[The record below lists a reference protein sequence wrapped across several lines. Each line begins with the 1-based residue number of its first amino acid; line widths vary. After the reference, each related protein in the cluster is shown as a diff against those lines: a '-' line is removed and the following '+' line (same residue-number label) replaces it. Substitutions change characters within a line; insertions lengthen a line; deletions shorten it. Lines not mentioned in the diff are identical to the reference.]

1 LFFKIVSQDA
11 KDEKRS
17 EAPVQKGYFSSA
29 WPFNL
34 LLHVFFNCLSH
45 IWHPLMWLQADWEQ
59 ATELPTS
66 DGRNVIEVW
75 WQQNVKG
82 GHEAT
87 HNLWRLKCRDKFLPT
102 WDISHFVV

>member
-1 LFFKIVSQDA
+1 
-11 KDEKRS
+11 
-17 EAPVQKGYFSSA
+17 VQEGYFSSA

-34 LLHVFFNCLSH
+34 LLHVFFNCLSC
-45 IWHPLMWLQADWEQ
+45 IWHPLMWYKQ
-59 ATELPTS
+59 TGS
-66 DGRNVIEVW
+66 R
-75 WQQNVKG
+75 QQNSQPVMGEMKSGFDDSKMWKG